1 LILKVCRCCG
11 FVGNQYISST
21 FHLLCYLPL
30 VNFYLLKCGLLSTA
44 ATLLGVLAAHAQ
56 ATLPT
61 ADSVRG
67 PMPPAV
73 LLKVGL
79 RATHISYSG
88 SSQAWSLVVP
98 LSLGAEYRLAPRFGF
113 YGQLEADLQT
123 SRTATR
129 RRRSQAVAV
138 PSAALGVGLRY
149 YYNQPRRGEP
159 LRNANFYG
167 SYLALEGNLERNAV
181 AGRYVNQSRRQ
192 TAAGLTP
199 GLYAYW
205 GTQHRLRHAL
215 LYDVSVGLGF
225 QAPTYYNFENIA
237 PAHYNIA
244 VQANL
249 RLYWSHGFYG
259 H

>member
-1 LILKVCRCCG
+1 LV
-11 FVGNQYISST
+11 
-21 FHLLCYLPL
+21 HLYC
-30 VNFYLLKCGLLSTA
+30 FKRGLLSTA
-44 ATLLGVLAAHAQ
+44 LLLAALAARAQ
-56 ATLPT
+56 T
-61 ADSVRG
+61 AVPAPDSMRG

-88 SSQAWSLVVP
+88 SGQAWSLVVP

-113 YGQLEADLQT
+113 YGQVEADLQT
-123 SRTATR
+123 GRTAAAR
-129 RRRSQAVAV
+129 RRPPQAAMAV

-159 LRNANFYG
+159 LRNANLYG
-167 SYLALEGNLERNAV
+167 SYLALEGNIERNTMT
-181 AGRYVNQSRRQ
+181 GRYISQVSRRQ

-199 GLYAYW
+199 GLYVYW
-205 GTQHRLRHAL
+205 GTQHRLRHTL
-215 LYDVSVGLGF
+215 LYDFSAGLGF

-244 VQANL
+244 AQVNL
-249 RLYWSHGFYG
+249 RLYWSHGFYQ